1 MAKIFYLVSEKF
13 EGFCANEDVMT
24 YDNFLGLIGNEN
36 HDGLPDHIVI
46 GQGLDK
52 RRVEHLVEH
61 MKQRGATNSIKII
74 WPNSNTA
81 DLHLI
86 HKQNPD
92 NAMITVPVRK
102 YDNCYIAALMLN
114 DGCAEMSDH
123 VTGQHIQGTVL
134 LEAARQMMMASV
146 EIHAF
151 PPGQRG
157 QYSYVLNELQ
167 INYFQYAFPI
177 AIDII
182 LDIETCEIDEKGML
196 DTRLK
201 VSFYQINELVCQV
214 YCNAQ
219 GYRKM
224 LLSKLEARAA
234 KQHLR
239 QLRHYMDVNDAGE
252 HEIVHTCSQDMHE
265 HRAACALIN

>member
-1 MAKIFYLVSEKF
+1 MAKIIYLVSGKF
-13 EGFCANEDVMT
+13 EGFSANEDVMT
-24 YDNFLGLIGNEN
+24 YDNFLGLIGKEN
-36 HDGLPDHIVI
+36 HEGLPEHIII

-52 RRVEHLVEH
+52 RRVDYLVEY
-61 MKQRGATNSIKII
+61 MKQRGIADSIKIT
-74 WPNSNTA
+74 WPNPNTA

-92 NAMITVPVRK
+92 NAMITVPNRK
-102 YDNCYIAALMLN
+102 NDTRYIAALMLN

-123 VTGQHIQGTVL
+123 VTGQHIQGAVL

-151 PPGQRG
+151 SPGKRG
-157 QYSYVLNELQ
+157 QYGYVLNELQ

-182 LDIETCEIDEKGML
+182 LDIETCEFDEKGML
-196 DTRLK
+196 KARLK

-219 GYRKM
+219 GYRK
-224 LLSKLEARAA
+224 LLLNKLEARAA
-234 KQHLR
+234 KLHLR
-239 QLRHYMDVNDAGE
+239 QLRRQHMVLSDSGE
-252 HEIVHTCSQDMHE
+252 HQHIH
-265 HRAACALIN
+265 ACNQLCMS